1 MVVEGSSKS
10 GSQFGASFASGPTR
24 PFGDSSTR
32 ARAHPSLPSIFHHLT
47 SLTAYYSLTAPAAQ
61 RKMSPQPSKL
71 DHLAHYLSSHSGTE
85 FVPFPSLLL
94 LISVELTNHA
104 LHILLLNLMR

>member
-1 MVVEGSSKS
+1 
-10 GSQFGASFASGPTR
+10 
-24 PFGDSSTR
+24 
-32 ARAHPSLPSIFHHLT
+32 
-47 SLTAYYSLTAPAAQ
+47 
-61 RKMSPQPSKL
+61 MSPQPSKL